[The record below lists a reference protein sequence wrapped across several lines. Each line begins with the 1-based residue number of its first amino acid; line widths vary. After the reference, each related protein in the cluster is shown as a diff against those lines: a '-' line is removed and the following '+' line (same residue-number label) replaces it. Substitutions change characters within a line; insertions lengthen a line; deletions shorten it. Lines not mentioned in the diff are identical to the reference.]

1 MSFLEHKIPPPIL
14 TVLIALL
21 MWWGASRMAIDTP
34 PPSWRY
40 AVVILLVM
48 VGVTL
53 GVLGVLAFR
62 AAQTTTNPLK
72 PEQASALVT
81 TGVYQLTRNPMYL
94 GLLLWLLALAA
105 YLWSWLLLAG
115 PFIFVLYM
123 TRLQIQPEERILQNC
138 FGERYSVYVAK
149 VRRWI

>member
-1 MSFLEHKIPPPIL
+1 MSFHEHKIPPPLL

-21 MWWGASRMAIDTP
+21 MWRSTSITVTETLA
-34 PPSWRY
+34 PSWRY
-40 AVVILLVM
+40 AVVIVLIM
-48 VGVTL
+48 AGVTFGL
-53 GVLGVLAFR
+53 LGVLAFR

-81 TGVYQLTRNPMYL
+81 TGVYQVTRNPMYL

-115 PFIFVLYM
+115 PFIFVIYM
-123 TRLQIQPEERILQNC
+123 TRLQIQPEERILQSC
-138 FGERYSVYVAK
+138 FGERYSAYAAK

>member
-1 MSFLEHKIPPPIL
+1 MSFLENKIPPPIL

-21 MWWGASRMAIDTP
+21 MRWGNSVTVIETP
-34 PPSWRY
+34 APSWRY
-40 AVVILLVM
+40 VLVIGLVV
-48 VGVTL
+48 VGVML

-62 AAQTTTNPLK
+62 AVQTSTNPLK

-81 TGVYQLTRNPMYL
+81 TGVYQVTRNPMYL

-105 YLWSWLLLAG
+105 YLWSWWLLAG
-115 PFIFVLYM
+115 PLIFVIYM
-123 TRLQIQPEERILQNC
+123 TRLQIQPEELILQNL
-138 FGERYSVYVAK
+138 FGERYSSYAAK